1 MCQGDQLFCNV
12 SHGIENFTLLKVLKS
27 GDKSLFKIEKEDGE
41 VLTLDI
47 LDAKN
52 LIGVKAD

>member
-1 MCQGDQLFCNV
+1 
-12 SHGIENFTLLKVLKS
+12 KS